1 VSLRLGTVVA
11 HREMMVAEGVAAAL
25 SRYPHVA
32 PVAAT
37 TSVEQL
43 DKWADRIQA
52 IALDPY
58 LAGAEE
64 AATRLRRK
72 GVRVVFL
79 GGSGEDDGLRV
90 STGMPVASLAS
101 ALSPT
106 NGNGSGAAQSL
117 PLTERQR
124 EILALV
130 AQGLAGKQ
138 VARHLGI
145 SPKTVERH
153 KTRIFARLGVP
164 NQTAAVSLALI
175 GELERSRAWTP
186 SNT

>member
-1 VSLRLGTVVA
+1 VSMRLGTVVA

-37 TSVEQL
+37 TCVEDL
-43 DKWADRIQA
+43 AKWADRVQA
-52 IALDPY
+52 VALDPS
-58 LAGAEE
+58 LPGAEE
-64 AATRLRRK
+64 AAARLRGQ

-101 ALSPT
+101 ALVPA
-106 NGNGSGAAQSL
+106 NGSSPSSPL

-164 NQTAAVSLALI
+164 NQTAAVSLAMA
-175 GELERSRAWTP
+175 GELERSRSWTL

>member
-1 VSLRLGTVVA
+1 MRLRLGTVVA
-11 HREMMVAEGVAAAL
+11 HRETMVAEGVAAAL
-25 SRYPHVA
+25 SRYPNVA

-37 TSVEQL
+37 TSVEKL
-43 DKWADRIQA
+43 IRWADRIQA
-52 IALDPY
+52 VALDPY
-58 LAGAEE
+58 LPGAEAV
-64 AATRLRRK
+64 AAQLRRK

-101 ALSPT
+101 ALSPS
-106 NGNGSGAAQSL
+106 NGSGASSPL

-164 NQTAAVSLALI
+164 NQTAAVSLALT
-175 GELERSRAWTP
+175 GGFERSGSWIP

>member
-1 VSLRLGTVVA
+1 MSIRRGTIVA

-25 SRYPHVA
+25 SRYPHVT
-32 PVAAT
+32 PVAAA
-37 TSVEQL
+37 TSAEEL
-43 DKWADRIQA
+43 AKWGDRVQA
-52 IALDPY
+52 VALDPY
-58 LAGAEE
+58 LPGAEV
-64 AATRLRRK
+64 AAAQLRRK

-90 STGMPVASLAS
+90 STGMPIASLAS
-101 ALSPT
+101 ALVP
-106 NGNGSGAAQSL
+106 GNGSGASTAL

-164 NQTAAVSLALI
+164 NQTAAVSLALT
-175 GELERSRAWTP
+175 GELERSRSWTLL
-186 SNT
+186 NT

>member
-1 VSLRLGTVVA
+1 MSMRLGTVVA

-32 PVAAT
+32 PVAAA
-37 TSVEQL
+37 TSVDEL
-43 DKWADRIQA
+43 ERWADRVQA
-52 IALDPY
+52 VALDPY
-58 LAGAEE
+58 LPGAEST
-64 AATRLRRK
+64 AKQLRRR
-72 GVRVVFL
+72 GIRVVFL
-79 GGSGEDDGLRV
+79 GGSGDDDGLRV
-90 STGMPVASLAS
+90 STGMPVASLAA
-101 ALSPT
+101 ALVP
-106 NGNGSGAAQSL
+106 GNGSNGHAPL
-117 PLTERQR
+117 PLTDRQR

-164 NQTAAVSLALI
+164 NQTAAVSLALT
-175 GELERSRAWTP
+175 GELERSRSWTP

>member
-1 VSLRLGTVVA
+1 MSLRLGTVVA
-11 HREMMVAEGVAAAL
+11 HRETMVAEGVAAAL
-25 SRYPHVA
+25 SRYPNVA

-37 TSVEQL
+37 TSVEEL
-43 DKWADRIQA
+43 IGWADRIQA
-52 IALDPY
+52 VALDPY
-58 LAGAEE
+58 LPGAGA
-64 AATRLRRK
+64 AAAQLRRK

-101 ALSPT
+101 ALSPS
-106 NGNGSGAAQSL
+106 NGSGASSPL

-164 NQTAAVSLALI
+164 NQTAAVSLALT
-175 GELERSRAWTP
+175 GGFERSGSWIP

>member
-1 VSLRLGTVVA
+1 VSLRVGTVVA

-37 TSVEQL
+37 TSAEEL
-43 DKWADRIQA
+43 TKWANSIHA
-52 IALDPY
+52 VALDPY
-58 LAGAEE
+58 LPGAEE
-64 AATRLRRK
+64 AAIQLRRK

-101 ALSPT
+101 ALVPT
-106 NGNGSGAAQSL
+106 NGSNGSSPL

-164 NQTAAVSLALI
+164 NQTAAVSLTLA
-175 GELERSRAWTP
+175 GELERSRSWTP

>member
-1 VSLRLGTVVA
+1 MSIRLGTVVA

-32 PVAAT
+32 PVAAA
-37 TSVEQL
+37 TSVDEL
-43 DKWADRIQA
+43 EKWSDRVQA
-52 IALDPY
+52 VALDPY
-58 LAGAEE
+58 LPGAEP
-64 AATRLRRK
+64 AAAQLRRK

-79 GGSGEDDGLRV
+79 GGSGDDDGLRV
-90 STGMPVASLAS
+90 STGMPVASLAA
-101 ALSPT
+101 ALVP
-106 NGNGSGAAQSL
+106 GNGSNGHSPL
-117 PLTERQR
+117 PLTDRQK

-164 NQTAAVSLALI
+164 NQTAAVSLALT
-175 GELERSRAWTP
+175 GELERSRSWTP

>member
-1 VSLRLGTVVA
+1 VA
-11 HREMMVAEGVAAAL
+11 HRETMVAEGVAAAL
-25 SRYPHVA
+25 SRFPNVA
-32 PVAAT
+32 PVGAT
-37 TSVEQL
+37 TSVEEL
-43 DKWADRIQA
+43 AKWADRVQA
-52 IALDPY
+52 VALDPY
-58 LAGAEE
+58 LPGAEE
-64 AATRLRRK
+64 AAAELRLK

-79 GGSGEDDGLRV
+79 GGSGEDDGFRV

-101 ALSPT
+101 ALVPSSGPSPT
-106 NGNGSGAAQSL
+106 SPL

-164 NQTAAVSLALI
+164 NQTAAVSLALT
-175 GELERSRAWTP
+175 GELERSRSWTL

>member
-1 VSLRLGTVVA
+1 MTIRLGTVVA
-11 HREMMVAEGVAAAL
+11 HREMMLAEGVAAAL

-32 PVAAT
+32 PVAAA
-37 TSVEQL
+37 TSVDEL
-43 DKWADRIQA
+43 EKWSERVQA
-52 IALDPY
+52 VALDPY
-58 LAGAEE
+58 LPGAES

-101 ALSPT
+101 ALVPGTGS
-106 NGNGSGAAQSL
+106 NGDVPL
-117 PLTERQR
+117 PLTDRQR

-164 NQTAAVSLALI
+164 NQTAAVSLALT
-175 GELERSRAWTP
+175 GELERSRSWTP

>member
-1 VSLRLGTVVA
+1 VPR
-11 HREMMVAEGVAAAL
+11 
-25 SRYPHVA
+25 
-32 PVAAT
+32 
-37 TSVEQL
+37 
-43 DKWADRIQA
+43 
-52 IALDPY
+52 
-58 LAGAEE
+58 
-64 AATRLRRK
+64 
-72 GVRVVFL
+72 
-79 GGSGEDDGLRV
+79 
-90 STGMPVASLAS
+90 
-101 ALSPT
+101 
-106 NGNGSGAAQSL
+106 NGNGSGAGSPL

-164 NQTAAVSLALI
+164 NQTAAVSLALT
-175 GELERSRAWTP
+175 GELERSRSWTP

>member
-32 PVAAT
+32 PVAAA
-37 TSVEQL
+37 TSVDQL

-58 LAGAEE
+58 LPGAEE
-64 AATRLRRK
+64 AAGRLRRK

-90 STGMPVASLAS
+90 STGMPVASLAA
-101 ALSPT
+101 ALVPT
-106 NGNGSGAAQSL
+106 NGNGSSSAPL

-164 NQTAAVSLALI
+164 NQTAAVSLALT
-175 GELERSRAWTP
+175 GELERSRGWTP

>member
-1 VSLRLGTVVA
+1 MSLRVGTVVA

-37 TSVEQL
+37 TSVDDL
-43 DKWADRIQA
+43 ATWADRIQA
-52 IALDPY
+52 VALDPY
-58 LAGAEE
+58 LPGSEE
-64 AATRLRRK
+64 AASMLRRK

-79 GGSGEDDGLRV
+79 GGSGDDDGLRV

-101 ALSPT
+101 ALAP
-106 NGNGSGAAQSL
+106 GNGSNGSSSPL
-117 PLTERQR
+117 PLTDRQR

-164 NQTAAVSLALI
+164 NQTAAVSLALT
-175 GELERSRAWTP
+175 GDLERSRSWTP

>member
-1 VSLRLGTVVA
+1 
-11 HREMMVAEGVAAAL
+11 MVAEGVAAAL
-25 SRYPHVA
+25 SRYPNVA

-37 TSVEQL
+37 TSVEEL
-43 DKWADRIQA
+43 ARWADRVQA
-52 IALDPY
+52 VALDPY

-64 AATRLRRK
+64 AAVQLRRK

-79 GGSGEDDGLRV
+79 GGSGDDDGLRV

-101 ALSPT
+101 ALVPMSGPSTSSP
-106 NGNGSGAAQSL
+106 L

-164 NQTAAVSLALI
+164 NQTAAVSLALT
-175 GELERSRAWTP
+175 GELERSRSWTL

>member
-1 VSLRLGTVVA
+1 VTLRRGVVVA
-11 HREMMVAEGVAAAL
+11 HRETMVAEGVAAAL
-25 SRYPHVA
+25 SRYPNVA
-32 PVAAT
+32 PVAAA
-37 TSVEQL
+37 TSVDEL
-43 DKWADRIQA
+43 AKWADRVQA
-52 IALDPY
+52 VALDPY
-58 LAGAEE
+58 LSGAEE
-64 AATRLRRK
+64 AAGQLRRK

-79 GGSGEDDGLRV
+79 GGTGDDDGLRV

-101 ALSPT
+101 ALVPT
-106 NGNGSGAAQSL
+106 PGPCASAPL
-117 PLTERQR
+117 PLTDRQR

-164 NQTAAVSLALI
+164 NQTAAVSLALT
-175 GELERSRAWTP
+175 GELERSRSWTP

>member
-1 VSLRLGTVVA
+1 MTIRLGTVVA

-32 PVAAT
+32 PVAAA
-37 TSVEQL
+37 TSVDEL
-43 DKWADRIQA
+43 EKWSDRVHA
-52 IALDPY
+52 VALDPY
-58 LAGAEE
+58 LPGAEP
-64 AATRLRRK
+64 AATKLRRK

-79 GGSGEDDGLRV
+79 GGSGDDDGLRV
-90 STGMPVASLAS
+90 STGMPVASLAA
-101 ALSPT
+101 ALVP
-106 NGNGSGAAQSL
+106 GNGSNDHAPL
-117 PLTERQR
+117 PLTDRQR

-164 NQTAAVSLALI
+164 NQTAAVSLALT
-175 GELERSRAWTP
+175 GELERSRSWSRSST
-186 SNT
+186 

>member
-1 VSLRLGTVVA
+1 VSQRLGTVVA
-11 HREMMVAEGVAAAL
+11 HRETMVAEGVAAAL
-25 SRYPHVA
+25 ARYPNVA

-37 TSVEQL
+37 TSVEEL
-43 DKWADRIQA
+43 VKWADRVQA
-52 IALDPY
+52 VALDPY
-58 LAGAEE
+58 LPGAEA
-64 AATRLRRK
+64 AATQLRRK

-101 ALSPT
+101 ALAPPS
-106 NGNGSGAAQSL
+106 NGSSASSPL

-164 NQTAAVSLALI
+164 NQTAAVSLALA
-175 GELERSRAWTP
+175 GELERSRSWTL

>member
-1 VSLRLGTVVA
+1 MSLRLGTVVA
-11 HREMMVAEGVAAAL
+11 HRETMVAEGVAAAL
-25 SRYPHVA
+25 SRYSNVA

-37 TSVEQL
+37 TSVEEL
-43 DKWADRIQA
+43 IGWADRIQA
-52 IALDPY
+52 AALDPY
-58 LAGAEE
+58 LPGAE
-64 AATRLRRK
+64 AAAAQLRRK

-90 STGMPVASLAS
+90 STGLPVASLAS
-101 ALSPT
+101 ALSPPT
-106 NGNGSGAAQSL
+106 NGSGAASPL

-164 NQTAAVSLALI
+164 NQTAAVSLALT
-175 GELERSRAWTP
+175 GGFERSGSWIP